1 MPRRTLWLD
10 DTTSVT
16 VADGATSIL
25 NPTATYVDDK
35 KGLTITRII
44 VSFQCRAASEVGGA
58 LGFQRVSM
66 GLGMASDD
74 AIEQGSAALPDPAVE
89 AEFPVSGWL
98 FRGTKLIILGVDP
111 SPSYHRASP
120 QPFSHIST
128 HTLRS
133 SGGLR
138 PHPPPAILPETTS
151 SVNTWS
157 ANALT
162 LMLR

>member
-111 SPSYHRASP
+111 SVANWVTWELDLRAQRKLLYGDLFLRHGSTNVAGGAFSYRANVL
-120 QPFSHIST
+120 T
-128 HTLRS
+128 RVLVK
-133 SGGLR
+133 
-138 PHPPPAILPETTS
+138 LP
-151 SVNTWS
+151 
-157 ANALT
+157 
-162 LMLR
+162 